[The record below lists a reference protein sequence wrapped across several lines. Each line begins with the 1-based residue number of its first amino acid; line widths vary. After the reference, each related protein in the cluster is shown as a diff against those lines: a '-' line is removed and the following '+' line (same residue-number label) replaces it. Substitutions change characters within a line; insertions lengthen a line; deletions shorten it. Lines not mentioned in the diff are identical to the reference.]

1 MNLDQIKNTAFR
13 YCDKAFL
20 ALVVLFVIWSVLS
33 FMSPGKEAVG
43 PRDGGGGKP
52 PIEPPEKAPNYYV
65 DIVSPFLKG
74 QVPGATAL
82 AHDPFWPQTV
92 VMLET
97 VRLVIPAEPTTDP
110 EKLARM
116 KATRELSSPLVGKLE
131 PWPIPDYFLRAL
143 LAGRARTAAAVT
155 ALPTGPPSEVEVT
168 IDPETRKI
176 LTFAAKKDGGWIG
189 YQGNLE
195 NENKLRVVVRVYIG
209 EVETPV
215 SVLAPV
221 AVLVEEE
228 QLGHVVVRFSEQL
241 LPRQDLTA
249 TTTSKRTVEWVHA
262 DYFNI
267 YRQAEGEADERLIGR
282 VEGRG
287 GSRRRTRRPRE
298 MDPMMEGMPPGF
310 DPRYDPTAPPVEP
323 RPRAPRYDIPPPGM
337 TPEEMMEGGAPPV
350 MPVPGRREP
359 DRRELDREFRP
370 EAGRSQ
376 FLHVDNSVESEVQ
389 YTYWIEAVALEE
401 NEQILDSK
409 YASSGKKT
417 AGPGYP
423 VTTAQKFT
431 FAYIGDRM
439 MNGVRK
445 AKIVVFIGRRTDPLE
460 SREFTVPIGEWIGEA
475 PGKPETDAEKTEAKG
490 TGTGTTAV
498 PPPGVAASPDVR
510 GEPPLREGREGIEG
524 EKDEGGQ
531 NYVTRHVLVDI
542 VPDGRQLQ
550 ENEIMISIDGKPVK
564 VTAYKY
570 VPKQKVI
577 IRDRKNRLRELWLE
591 RIITPKPG
599 TGRDPRD
606 KSKRRRPGVPPGYE
620 EMTPEMMEE
629 MGPPPTR
636 RPTPRPR
643 R

>member
-1 MNLDQIKNTAFR
+1 MNLDQIKGAAFR

-20 ALVVLFVIWSVLS
+20 ALVVLFVIWNVLS
-33 FMSPGKEAVG
+33 FMSPGDEALG
-43 PRDGGGGKP
+43 PRSGGGGKP
-52 PIEPPEKAPNYYV
+52 PIEPPEKMPNYYV

-92 VMLET
+92 VMLSR
-97 VRLVIPAEPTTDP
+97 VQLVIPAEPTTDP

-116 KATRELSSPLVGKLE
+116 KATRELSSPLVGKLDL
-131 PWPIPDYFLRAL
+131 WPIPDYFLRAL
-143 LAGRARTAAAVT
+143 LAGRARTASAVT

-176 LTFAAKKDGGWIG
+176 LTFAAKKAGGWIG

-195 NENKLRVVVRVYIG
+195 NENKVRVVVRVYEG

-228 QLGHVVVRFSEQL
+228 QLGHVVVRFSEQT
-241 LPRQDLTA
+241 LPRQDP
-249 TTTSKRTVEWVHA
+249 TTTTTKKRKVEWVHA

-267 YRQAEGEADERLIGR
+267 YRQAEGEAKMLPIGR
-282 VEGRG
+282 VDGPG

-298 MDPMMEGMPPGF
+298 MEPMMEDMPPGY
-310 DPRYDPTAPPVEP
+310 DPRYDPMAPPVEP

-337 TPEEMMEGGAPPV
+337 SPEEMMEGGAPPV
-350 MPVPGRREP
+350 MPMPGRREP
-359 DRRELDREFRP
+359 DRREFEREFRP

-401 NEQILDSK
+401 DEQILDSR

-417 AGPGYP
+417 PGPGYP

-439 MNGVRK
+439 VKGVRK
-445 AKIVVFIGRRTDPLE
+445 AKIVVFIGRRMDPIE
-460 SREFTVPIGEWIGEA
+460 SREFTVPVGEWIGEA
-475 PGKPETDAEKTEAKG
+475 PGKPEADAEETEAE
-490 TGTGTTAV
+490 GTGTTAV

-510 GEPPLREGREGIEG
+510 GEPPLREGIEG
-524 EKDEGGQ
+524 EEEDEGGQ

-550 ENEIMISIDGKPVK
+550 ENEVMISIDGKPVK

-591 RIITPKPG
+591 RIITPKPK
-599 TGRDPRD
+599 TGRDLRD

-629 MGPPPTR
+629 MGPPPPR
-636 RPTPRPR
+636 RPTRSHR

>member
-1 MNLDQIKNTAFR
+1 MSLDQIKATAFR
-13 YCDKAFL
+13 YCDKAFI
-20 ALVVLFVIWSVLS
+20 ALVVLFVIWNVLS
-33 FMSPGKEAVG
+33 FMSPGEEAAG
-43 PRDGGGGKP
+43 PLGVGGGKP
-52 PIEPPEKAPNYYV
+52 PIEPPEKTPNYYV

-74 QVPGATAL
+74 QIPSATAL

-92 VMLET
+92 VMLAT
-97 VRLVIPAEPTTDP
+97 VRLVIPAEPTTEP

-131 PWPIPDYFLRAL
+131 PWPIPDYFHRAL

-168 IDPETRKI
+168 IDPETRKS
-176 LTFAAKKDGGWIG
+176 LTFAAKTAGGWIG

-195 NENKLRVVVRVYIG
+195 NENKVRVVVRVYKG

-228 QLGHVVVRFSEQL
+228 QLGHVVVRFSEQP
-241 LPRQDLTA
+241 LPRQDP
-249 TTTSKRTVEWVHA
+249 TSTSTRKRDVEWVHA

-267 YRQAEGEADERLIGR
+267 YRQAEGEAKMLPIGR

-287 GSRRRTRRPRE
+287 GRRRRTRRPRE
-298 MDPMMEGMPPGF
+298 MEPMMEDMPPGF
-310 DPRYDPTAPPVEP
+310 DPRYDPMAPPVEP

-337 TPEEMMEGGAPPV
+337 SPEEMMEGGAPPV
-350 MPVPGRREP
+350 MPMPGRREP

-409 YASSGKKT
+409 YAPGKKT
-417 AGPGYP
+417 PTGN
-423 VTTAQKFT
+423 
-431 FAYIGDRM
+431 RM
-439 MNGVRK
+439 VNGLVK
-445 AKIVVFIGRRTDPLE
+445 AKIIVFIGRRMDPIE
-460 SREFTVPIGEWIGEA
+460 SREFSVPIGEWIGEA
-475 PGKPETDAEKTEAKG
+475 PGKPEADAEETEAE
-490 TGTGTTAV
+490 GTGTTAV

-510 GEPPLREGREGIEG
+510 GEPPLREGIEG
-524 EKDEGGQ
+524 EEDEDEGGQ

-550 ENEIMISIDGKPVK
+550 GNEVMISIDDKPVK
-564 VTAYKY
+564 VTSYKY

-577 IRDRKNRLRELWLE
+577 IRDRKKRLRELWLE
-591 RIITPKPG
+591 RIVTPKPK
-599 TGRDPRD
+599 TGRDLRD
-606 KSKRRRPGVPPGYE
+606 KSKRRRPGAPPDYG

-629 MGPPPTR
+629 MGPPPPR
-636 RPTPRPR
+636 RPPRRPR

>member
-310 DPRYDPTAPPVEP
+310 DPRYDPTAPPIEP

-445 AKIVVFIGRRTDPLE
+445 AKIVVFIGRRMDPIE